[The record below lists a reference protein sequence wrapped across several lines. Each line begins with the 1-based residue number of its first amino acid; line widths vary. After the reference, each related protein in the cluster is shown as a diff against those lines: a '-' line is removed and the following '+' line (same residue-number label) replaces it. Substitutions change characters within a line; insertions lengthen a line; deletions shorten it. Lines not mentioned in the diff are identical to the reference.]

1 MLKLAAT
8 SLFAALL
15 TWTAQAEDA
24 DGRYRMLPTADG
36 FLKLDTRSGA
46 VSECKPGREGY
57 QCRIV
62 RDDQLALQAEID
74 RLARE
79 NSALKEQLP
88 KEVPPE
94 ARSRLLLCLQ
104 TTRSTGP
111 WGSWRGSFVG

>member
-79 NSALKEQLP
+79 NSALKEQLAKGGP
-88 KEVPPE
+88 GGSAKPSPALPSDDEVDRALGFME
-94 ARSRLLLCLQ
+94 R
-104 TTRSTGP
+104 
-111 WGSWRGSFVG
+111 F